1 LNSNDMTGGAS
12 SGEPTRR
19 IRVLVAAGYPSVRAG
34 LTSLLG
40 QADDIETVSA
50 ESQEI
55 EVIVADVDSLSDER
69 LDRLTELDEAIAFV
83 YLGGDP
89 AVEGVG
95 LSDGSVAYLSNEAGA
110 EQLALAVRGV
120 AAGLTVVDPALLA
133 GSSLRMRTPAGA
145 TQVAD
150 VLTNREHEVL
160 DLVAAGY
167 PNKTI
172 ARELGISEHTAKFHV
187 GSLLSKLGAASRAEA
202 VMIATRR
209 GLLPV

>member
-1 LNSNDMTGGAS
+1 MTDSAS
-12 SGEPTRR
+12 SAGSTRR
-19 IRVLVAAGYPSVRAG
+19 IRVLIAAGYPSVRAG
-34 LTSLLG
+34 LAALLG
-40 QADDIETVSA
+40 QTDDIELVSA
-50 ESQEI
+50 ESSEI
-55 EVIVADVDSLSDER
+55 DVIVADVDSLSDER
-69 LDRLTELDEAIAFV
+69 LDRFAELDEAIAFV

-89 AVEGVG
+89 AVEGIG
-95 LSDGSVAYLSNEAGA
+95 LGDGAVAYLSPEAGA
-110 EQLALAVRGV
+110 EHLALAVRGV
-120 AAGLTVVDPALLA
+120 ASGLSVIDPALLA
-133 GSSLRMRTPAGA
+133 GASIRMRSPAGA
-145 TQVAD
+145 SEVAD

-172 ARELGISEHTAKFHV
+172 AHELGISEHTAKFHV

>member
-1 LNSNDMTGGAS
+1 MTDMAR
-12 SGEPTRR
+12 GEESTRR
-19 IRVLVAAGYPSVRAG
+19 IRVLIAAGYPSVRAG
-34 LTSLLG
+34 LAAMLG
-40 QADDIETVSA
+40 QSLDIELVSPEA
-50 ESQEI
+50 TGI
-55 EVIVADVDSLSDER
+55 EVIVADVDSLSEDR
-69 LDRLTELDEAIAFV
+69 LDRLTELDEAVAFV

-89 AVEGVG
+89 AIEGAG
-95 LSDGSVAYLSNEAGA
+95 LGDGPVAYLSPGAGA
-110 EQLALAVRGV
+110 ESLLLAVRGV
-120 AAGLTVVDPALLA
+120 ASGLSVIDPALLA
-133 GSSLRMRTPAGA
+133 GSSMRMRPTGA
-145 TQVAD
+145 SEVAD

>member
-1 LNSNDMTGGAS
+1 MKAS
-12 SGEPTRR
+12 PRIEPTASDATRR
-19 IRVLVAAGYPSVRAG
+19 IRTLIAAGYPSVRAG
-34 LTSLLG
+34 LAALLG
-40 QADDIETVSA
+40 QAGDIEFVAA
-50 ESQEI
+50 EADAI
-55 EVIVADVDSLSDER
+55 DVIVADVESLSDER
-69 LDRLTELDEAIAFV
+69 LDRLADLDEAIAFV

-95 LSDGSVAYLSNEAGA
+95 LSDGPVAYLRPDAGA
-110 EQLALAVRGV
+110 DALALAVRGV
-120 AAGLTVVDPALLA
+120 AAGLTVVDPSVLA
-133 GSSLRMRTPAGA
+133 GSSVRPRAADGQSA
-145 TQVAD
+145 VAD
-150 VLTNREHEVL
+150 VLTAREHEVL

-187 GSLLSKLGAASRAEA
+187 GSLLAKLGAASRAEA